1 MRSAFRIFSGFS
13 ISFGFSVILWELIKL
28 LLNEL
33 GGFGYHI
40 ITRSVILFCIG
51 FFFALGWA
59 GISYHRTDKR
69 YKTILYRNILFVCML
84 LAGLV
89 FLARA
94 FFFWEYSFSVL
105 IIVFT
110 AGHLLSAIAW
120 RLLNME
126 VSKNNLPI

>member
-1 MRSAFRIFSGFS
+1 MRSAFRLFSGFS
-13 ISFGFSVILWELIKL
+13 ISLGFSMMLWELIKL

-59 GISYHRTDKR
+59 GISFHRTDNR
-69 YKTILYRNILFVCML
+69 YKTILYGNILFVCML
-84 LAGLV
+84 LSGFI

-94 FFFWEYSFSVL
+94 FFFWEYSFSLL

-110 AGHLLSAIAW
+110 AGHLLSAMAW
-120 RLLNME
+120 RFLNVE
-126 VSKNNLPI
+126 VNKTNFP